1 MLEKVLAEFGFVGS
15 PEEFGDGHI
24 NSTYKIKSKYILQ
37 KINTNV
43 FTNPQGV
50 MENAFAVTGYIR
62 KQLALHGVD
71 PSRKTIEFVRTAEGD
86 LFYEGEEGVYR
97 LYRYIDDAFS
107 YTTEKT
113 PAILYEGAK
122 IIGEFQQLLSDFD
135 ASRLFTVIPDFH
147 HTPKRLENLKKAVE
161 RNASGRAANVKDE
174 IEFAYSMKDT
184 ASLII
189 DAIEDGSVPLRVS
202 HNDTKLNNILFDK
215 NSGKG
220 LCLIDL
226 DTVMSGSY
234 LYDYGDALRFGGTY
248 APEDS
253 TDLDHVTFDLQLF
266 EAFTKGYLES
276 AGKVLTKR
284 EKELLFS
291 SVIIMTYEVGIR
303 FLADYIDGDVY
314 FKTAYPTHNLDRA
327 RNQLTLV
334 KDMLKK
340 QDAAEAIVKKYL

>member
-15 PEEFGDGHI
+15 PVEFGDGHI
-24 NSTYKIKSKYILQ
+24 NSTYNIRNKYILQ

-43 FTNPQGV
+43 FTNPKGV
-50 MENAFAVTGYIR
+50 MENAFGVTGHIR
-62 KQLALHGVD
+62 KKLALHGID
-71 PSRKTIEFVRTAEGD
+71 PSRKTIEFVRTAEGG

-122 IIGEFQQLLSDFD
+122 IIGEFQNLLADFD

-147 HTPKRLENLKKAVE
+147 HTPKRLENLRKAVE
-161 RNASGRAANVKDE
+161 RNASGRADNVKDE

-215 NSGKG
+215 ASGKA

-234 LYDYGDALRFGGTY
+234 LYDFGDALRFGGTY

-276 AGKVLTKR
+276 AGSVLTKR

-340 QDAAEAIVKKYL
+340 QEAAEAIVKKYL